1 MSPLSNTQRKRISF
15 EIEVWNVNQVL
26 DQEPSSKELHTVNS
40 AELSLSQIPKSHLQ
54 FQNQNVFC
62 ASNTDSSFPRR
73 NNRKIQPNSNL
84 PNAQFNLVL
93 LSSWAELEANAQE
106 LWFQLFKCFF
116 TSSTLYC
123 SSYTCAYTSVSH
135 WFYPPTNKTCKTSFT
150 RRTKEAKTFT
160 FSRIL

>member
-54 FQNQNVFC
+54 FQNQNVSC

-106 LWFQLFKCFF
+106 L
-116 TSSTLYC
+116 
-123 SSYTCAYTSVSH
+123 
-135 WFYPPTNKTCKTSFT
+135 
-150 RRTKEAKTFT
+150 
-160 FSRIL
+160 